1 MDSSKENSLIITELC
16 ELIIKD
22 CCKQFDDVQ
31 NCGLLIDIPD
41 EYETLTTGF
50 AITNNKKESWFIN
63 NMQILDKA
71 KMLQEKMN
79 KKWNSMFLI
88 ANLKNNQFLVEYY
101 DEIETSWRKSL
112 FDHVGEWNYYM
123 KMICNSC
130 SF

>member
-1 MDSSKENSLIITELC
+1 MDNSKENSLIITELC

-22 CCKQFDDVQ
+22 CCKQFGDVQ

-63 NMQILDKA
+63 NMQILDKT

-88 ANLKNNQFLVEYY
+88 ANLKNNQFSVEYY

-123 KMICNSC
+123 KMVEKL
-130 SF
+130 